1 MKFFKKIFRAITY
14 RPAKFLASIINV
26 QIFKRLSTY
35 PIHKKLFK
43 ADNVKIFSRQ
53 DVYRD
58 SIIDTIGKSEEVTY
72 VEFGVWK
79 GDSLNYFV
87 KRFSNESSTFIGLDT
102 FEGLPEKWNRFQEG
116 AFDTGGK
123 VPDINDK
130 RVKFI
135 KGLFQNTSE
144 NLLNHLQSIKI
155 KNLLVHMDADLYTST
170 LYVLGQL
177 DRLSKDYYVFFDQF
191 TGEESR
197 ALSDYMS
204 SYYSKFKVIAQM
216 NNSPYYD
223 GYPHKL
229 FGKIIHRNNLS

>member
-87 KRFSNESSTFIGLDT
+87 KNCYIYTKITFIV
-102 FEGLPEKWNRFQEG
+102 
-116 AFDTGGK
+116 A
-123 VPDINDK
+123 I
-130 RVKFI
+130 
-135 KGLFQNTSE
+135 
-144 NLLNHLQSIKI
+144 
-155 KNLLVHMDADLYTST
+155 ADLYEYC
-170 LYVLGQL
+170 L
-177 DRLSKDYYVFFDQF
+177 
-191 TGEESR
+191 
-197 ALSDYMS
+197 
-204 SYYSKFKVIAQM
+204 
-216 NNSPYYD
+216 
-223 GYPHKL
+223 
-229 FGKIIHRNNLS
+229 